1 LDCKLQWHRAF
12 SNDILLPTR
21 QVFAQINPKAINC
34 HGFGHGTLIAKVLP
48 GKTMHYMKK
57 RLLVITSLVIA
68 SGKLLADTPIQLSLV
83 PYITLLP
90 RTETVKGFSLGIW
103 SENPQSSLTL
113 GFINGSS
120 GESSGLSIGAVNYAE
135 SYTGIQWGIVN
146 LSTANFVGW
155 QNGWVN
161 VAQGTFT
168 GFQLA
173 FVNVSE
179 NTTGV
184 QAGWLNY
191 AQELKGVQLGLIN
204 VAMNN
209 PPFREIPDKL
219 APVFP
224 FLNWSF

>member
-1 LDCKLQWHRAF
+1 
-12 SNDILLPTR
+12 
-21 QVFAQINPKAINC
+21 
-34 HGFGHGTLIAKVLP
+34 
-48 GKTMHYMKK
+48 M
-57 RLLVITSLVIA
+57 
-68 SGKLLADTPIQLSLV
+68 
-83 PYITLLP
+83 
-90 RTETVKGFSLGIW
+90 VKGFSLGIW
-103 SENPQSSLTL
+103 SENPQTRFTL
-113 GFINGSS
+113 GFVNGSTGDS
-120 GESSGLSIGAVNYAE
+120 GGLSVGLVNYAE
-135 SYTGIQWGIVN
+135 SYTGIQWGVVN
-146 LSTANFVGW
+146 LSTANFTGW

-191 AQELKGVQLGLIN
+191 AQELNGVQLGLIN

-209 PPFREIPDKL
+209 PPFTQFPDKL